1 MPETLT
7 LRDIKMAE
15 EIIEFDVE
23 RRKTRFEAYRQCCK
37 KYHSVAGA
45 SPGFLKAPERLYG
58 SQAFKTDIEFGSG
71 DEKSSRIVIPRT
83 LDSRQLCEEQMVLGR
98 NKNSLL

>member
-1 MPETLT
+1 
-7 LRDIKMAE
+7 MAE

-23 RRKTRFEAYRQCCK
+23 RRKTRFEDYRQCCK

-71 DEKSSRIVIPRT
+71 DEKSSLIVIPLNLGDS
-83 LDSRQLCEEQMVLGR
+83 LDAAKLTGISLG
-98 NKNSLL
+98 KVFL